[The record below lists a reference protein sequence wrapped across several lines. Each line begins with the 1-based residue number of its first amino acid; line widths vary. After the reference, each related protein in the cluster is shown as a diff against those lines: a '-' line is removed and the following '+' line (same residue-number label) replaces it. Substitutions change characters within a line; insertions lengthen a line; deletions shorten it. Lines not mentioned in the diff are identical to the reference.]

1 MSTDKTLIQKPN
13 QGKPIRYSITVEG
26 SLSENWSGRLG
37 GMKIVIRPRAN
48 QKSMTMLSGPL
59 QDQAA
64 LFGVL
69 NSLHELHMSII
80 KVEQHDF

>member
-1 MSTDKTLIQKPN
+1 MQNFIP
-13 QGKPIRYSITVEG
+13 GKPVRYSITVEG

-48 QKSMTMLSGPL
+48 QKPMTVLSGPL

-69 NSLHELHMSII
+69 NSLHELHMPII
-80 KVEQHDF
+80 KVEQNDFQ